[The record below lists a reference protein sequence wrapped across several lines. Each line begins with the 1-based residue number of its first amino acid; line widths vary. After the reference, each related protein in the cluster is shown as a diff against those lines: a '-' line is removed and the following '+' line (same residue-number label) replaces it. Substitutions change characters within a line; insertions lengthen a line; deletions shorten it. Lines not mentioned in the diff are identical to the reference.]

1 MHILVT
7 GGAGYIGSHA
17 CQRLLKDGHTVVSL
31 DSLHRGHREPMDML
45 KSAHP
50 NSFNFVHS
58 DLGDTK
64 TVLDTLNTH
73 ELDTVMH
80 FGALAYVGES
90 VEDPLW
96 YYRNNI
102 SSGIGLLDACDSAHG
117 GKGIKRFIFSS
128 SCATY
133 GDPPEGMIPVP
144 EHCPQSPTS
153 PYGYTKLHFEHILK
167 DYATKRQMQD
177 NPIALTMLRYFNVA
191 GSDRTGMLGE
201 DHTPETHLIPV
212 AIDAALGKRE
222 SMSIFGTDYPT
233 PDGTNVRDYVH
244 VEDLISAHAL
254 AMDSTQIG
262 QVEAFNVGIGKGYSV
277 REILDSVK
285 RVSGVDFTVHD
296 APKRAGDAIALYNDP
311 TKIKSTLGWEAQIT
325 DIDEVVASAF
335 NWLKAHPN
343 GYGN

>member
-1 MHILVT
+1 MQILVT

-17 CQRLLKDGHTVVSL
+17 CQRLLKDGHTVVAL
-31 DSLHRGHREPMDML
+31 DSLHRGHRAPMDML
-45 KSAHP
+45 KSAHSE
-50 NSFNFVHS
+50 NFNFVNA

-64 TVLDTLNTH
+64 AVLDTLNTH

-102 SSGIGLLDACDSAHG
+102 SSGIGLLDACDQAHG

-144 EHCPQSPTS
+144 ENCPQSPTS

-167 DYATKRQMQD
+167 DYATKRAMQE

-233 PDGTNVRDYVH
+233 PDGTNIRDYVH
-244 VEDLISAHAL
+244 VEDLISAHVL

-285 RVSGVDFTVHD
+285 RVSDVDFMVHD
-296 APKRAGDAIALYNDP
+296 APRRAGDAIALYNNP
-311 TKIKSTLGWEAQIT
+311 AKIKSTLGWEAQII
-325 DIDEVVASAF
+325 DIDEIVSSAF

-343 GYGN
+343 GYGD

>member
-1 MHILVT
+1 MPILVT

-17 CQRLLKDGHTVVSL
+17 CQRLLEDGHTVVSL
-31 DSLHRGHREPMDML
+31 DSLHRGHRKPMDML
-45 KSAHP
+45 KSAYP
-50 NSFNFVHS
+50 NSFTFVHS

-102 SSGIGLLDACDSAHG
+102 GSGIGLLDACDSAHG
-117 GKGIKRFIFSS
+117 GRGIKRFVFSS

-133 GDPPEGMIPVP
+133 GDPPAGMIPVP

-153 PYGYTKLHFEHILK
+153 PYGFTKLHFEHILK
-167 DYATKRQMQD
+167 DYATKREMQD

-212 AIDAALGKRE
+212 AIDAALGKRD

-233 PDGTNVRDYVH
+233 PDGTNIRDYVH

-254 AMDSTQIG
+254 AMDSTKIG

-277 REILDSVK
+277 REILESVK
-285 RVSGVDFTVHD
+285 RVSGVNFAVHD

-311 TKIKSTLGWEAQIT
+311 TKIKSTLGWEARIT

-335 NWLKAHPN
+335 NWFRAHPN
-343 GYGN
+343 GYGD